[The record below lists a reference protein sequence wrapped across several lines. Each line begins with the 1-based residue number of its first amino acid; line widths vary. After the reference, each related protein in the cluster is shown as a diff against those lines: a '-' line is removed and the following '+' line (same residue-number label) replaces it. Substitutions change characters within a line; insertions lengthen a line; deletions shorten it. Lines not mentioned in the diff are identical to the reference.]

1 MTSKSWHLRKR
12 LLNIIGVPLLTFI
25 LFVFECSD
33 PQYYFWELIWCFC
46 ISIVLWEGN
55 SLLIKILNI
64 HVPWRSKATPRLII
78 QFGLS
83 ILLTLWVTY
92 FSVMLLYN
100 WLYEAHFSSL
110 AFRKNLFLFLI
121 ISLLYNAIFTGTHF
135 FRQWRKSIIEAEELK
150 RQNLISQY
158 ESLKDQINP
167 HFLFNSLNTLIG
179 LIDEDPNLAKEYGH
193 LFSRIYRYI
202 LERGRNETVALQE
215 EIEIVEIHRKLLKS
229 RFGNKIDIKI
239 DIDPTTQNAFV
250 PPLTL
255 QMLVENAV
263 KHNAFTTANPLLV
276 QIKSTHDQ
284 RLRIENN
291 MVPKNFRQ
299 QSTGIGLEN
308 IKKRYQFLTDRK
320 VEVEQ
325 NEKFIVTIPLILKT
339 KLSESNHY

>member
-1 MTSKSWHLRKR
+1 MKNR
-12 LLNIIGVPLLTFI
+12 LINIVGVPLFTFL

-33 PQYYFWELIWCFC
+33 PQYYIWELIWCFC

-55 SLLIKILNI
+55 SLLIKLLNI
-64 HVPWRSKATPRLII
+64 HVPWRSKVGPRLVI

-83 ILLTLWVTY
+83 ILLTLWITY
-92 FSVMLLYN
+92 FSVKLLYN
-100 WLYEAHFSSL
+100 ELYDAHFSSL
-110 AFRKNLFLFLI
+110 AFRKSLFLFLI

-135 FRQWRKSIIEAEELK
+135 FRQWRKSIIETEELK
-150 RQNLISQY
+150 RQNLVSQY

-202 LERGRNETVALQE
+202 LERGRDQTVPLRE

-229 RFGNKIDIKI
+229 RFGNKIDITLQV
-239 DIDPTTQNAFV
+239 DPPAHDACV

-263 KHNAFTTANPLLV
+263 KHNAFTLKDPLRI
-276 QIKSTHDQ
+276 QIKSLQDN

-291 MVPKNFRQ
+291 RLPKNIRQ

-325 NEKFIVTIPLILKT
+325 TEKFIVTVPLILKQ
-339 KLSESNHY
+339 S